1 MISITLPD
9 GRYVQVGQIINFN
22 TEGKQMKGKII
33 KFTIADKGGWNSPWA
48 GLQDISSKD
57 KTEYWISLNNW
68 CEEFPAPKA
77 FVSTMPVGEDVDL
90 SLFI

>member
-22 TEGKQMKGKII
+22 AEGKQRKGKII
-33 KFTIADKGGWNSPWA
+33 KLTVADKGNWNSPWA
-48 GLQDISSKD
+48 CLQDISTKE

-68 CEEFPAPKA
+68 CDEFPAPKA
-77 FVSTMPVGEDVDL
+77 FVSTIPVSEETDL
-90 SLFI
+90 TMFI